1 MQIDWL
7 SIVMPTIEAINFAI
21 FFIIRW
27 FIIILVAFGI
37 GFFVSC
43 KAAPWNLTAD
53 KLRGVVLRSKIYDFV
68 RWFTIDVMECKERA
82 GFFNEYGFTFFV
94 GRQGAGKTISMVEYL
109 ERMKEKYPECQIVT
123 NFSYAKADFRME
135 HWRDLTEIRNGTKGV
150 IFAIDEIQNEYSA
163 ASWKDF
169 PETLLSEISQQRKQ
183 RIKIVATSQVFSR
196 VAKPLREQAFT
207 VVVCNTFLRRWTFCK
222 EYDAAEY
229 CASIDGAANISTKLK
244 TLRKWSFVQ
253 SDLLRQ
259 LYDTYEKIERMQK
272 LEFIPRHQRVE

>member
-1 MQIDWL
+1 
-7 SIVMPTIEAINFAI
+7 MPTIEAINFAI

-43 KAAPWNLTAD
+43 KAAPWKLNAD
-53 KLRGVVLRSKIYDFV
+53 KLRSVVLRSKIYDFI
-68 RWFTIDVMECKERA
+68 RWTVIDIMEREERK
-82 GFFNEYGFTFFV
+82 GIFNEYGFTFFV

-109 ERMKEKYPECQIVT
+109 ERMKAKYPECQIVT

-169 PETLLSEISQQRKQ
+169 PETILSEISQQRKQ
-183 RIKIVATSQVFSR
+183 RIKIVATSQVFTR

-207 VVVCNTFLRRWTFCK
+207 VVVCSTFLRRWTFCK

-229 CASIDGAANISTKLK
+229 CASIDGAANISSKLK

-253 SDLLRQ
+253 SDMLRN

-272 LEFIPRHQRVE
+272 MEYIPRHQRGE